1 MLALVTNDDGI
12 GSPGLGVLAR
22 CATAAGLEVLV
33 AAPHEESSGASA
45 ALHGAGEDGRL
56 TVEDRRAP
64 GVPDDVR
71 SLAVA
76 ADPAL
81 IAFVSAYGAF
91 GPVPDVLL
99 SGVNRGPNVG
109 NAVLH
114 SGTVGAALSG
124 ATLGMRSLAVSLDSD
139 DPRHWETA
147 EAVTAHA
154 LDWLLATPRS
164 RRTLNVNV
172 PDLPRAELRGLR
184 QAPLASFGAVHA
196 RVAQHESDDAALVVR
211 YEGTE
216 RSTEPES
223 DAGLLAQ
230 GWATASLLLA
240 PYADESVRVP
250 GLEDADAGSRD
261 GS

>member
-12 GSPGLGVLAR
+12 DSPGLGVLAR
-22 CATAAGLEVLV
+22 CAVALGLEVLV
-33 AAPHEESSGASA
+33 AAPRTESSGASA
-45 ALHGAGEDGRL
+45 ALHGAGQDGRL
-56 TVEDRRAP
+56 TVEERRAP
-64 GVPDDVR
+64 GVPEEVR

-81 IAFVSAYGAF
+81 IAFVAAYGAF
-91 GPVPDVLL
+91 GPVPDVVL

-114 SGTVGAALSG
+114 SGTVGAAMAG
-124 ATLGMRSLAVSLDSD
+124 ASLGMRSLAVSLDGD

-147 EAVTAHA
+147 EEVAAHA
-154 LDWLLATPRS
+154 LERLLATPTS
-164 RRTLNVNV
+164 RGTLNVNV
-172 PDLPRAELRGLR
+172 PDVPPDELLGLR
-184 QAPLASFGAVHA
+184 RAPLASFGAVHA
-196 RVAQHESDDAALVVR
+196 RVAPADEDDDALVVR

-216 RSTEPES
+216 RSTEPSS

-240 PYADESVRVP
+240 PFADEATALP
-250 GLEDADAGSRD
+250 GLEDLPD
-261 GS
+261 